1 MNRSASATRP
11 INPPPATNSGLGEL
25 PAYLSN
31 GVIGLRV
38 RNIPL
43 RAGLAVVAGLS
54 GEHPVAHVEAA
65 ATAPY
70 PLAEDVQVGRVW
82 LSDALQSARC
92 VRQEHDFTAGELH
105 TELSFAVDGSK
116 LASKY

>member
-1 MNRSASATRP
+1 MKRSASATRP
-11 INPPPATNSGLGEL
+11 INPPPATNSGRGEL

-31 GVIGLRV
+31 GAIGLRV
-38 RNIPL
+38 RDIPL

-70 PLAEDVQVGRVW
+70 PVAGDVQVGRVW
-82 LSDALQSARC
+82 LSDALQCARF
-92 VRQEHDFTAGELH
+92 VRQEYDFSAGELH
-105 TELSFAVDGSK
+105 TERS
-116 LASKY
+116 